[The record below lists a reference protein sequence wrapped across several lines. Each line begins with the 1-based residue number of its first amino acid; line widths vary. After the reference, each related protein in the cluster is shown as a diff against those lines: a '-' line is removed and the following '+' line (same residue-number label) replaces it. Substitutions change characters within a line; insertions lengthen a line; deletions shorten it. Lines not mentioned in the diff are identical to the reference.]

1 MSSQGIPLKVI
12 QPTADT
18 IQTAEI
24 IRSQIHIER
33 STANIFTI
41 YRSANASQLC
51 MLFLSVCCAIGAG
64 AAMPLVTVVYGNFAR
79 EFITGDN
86 NAPDEIRD
94 RVQRLALYLVYI
106 AIWSLVT
113 TAISTF
119 GFNIIGEKISRQLQ
133 QKYLASALR
142 QNMAYFDV
150 VGIGELTSHMDQDM
164 KLIQAGISQKVG
176 ELLSGLS
183 GFVVAIVCAF
193 IQNGRFAGIMISQ
206 PIALLTLIGVLGG
219 SLSVTQRRGLAQYVR
234 ADNLAQ
240 EVLSAMRSVIAYRSQ
255 ERYGKR
261 YYEALRRPAEL
272 DFRERFIFGML
283 VAGSFM
289 VMHWANGLG
298 VCISSFLSVFLR
310 QPDES
315 LLTTA
320 KFWQADHLL
329 RQGRCTISEV
339 LTILYAM
346 AVAGGMLSQ
355 ALPSI
360 VNITQ
365 ANAAASRVFS
375 VIERKSPIDPSACT
389 GVMHSRVRG
398 EISFEGVHF
407 TYPSRPEGEVLKDVN
422 FVVPAGHT
430 VAFVG
435 PSGSGKSTVFALLE
449 RLYHP
454 HSGRIM
460 LDGEPIDAMNV
471 SWLRSQIGYVGQDV
485 TLFRASILDNIAYGL
500 PEAAAEDMDANAIRK
515 LVIEAAKVAQIH
527 DFIASLPE
535 EYNTIVGAH
544 GSNLSGGQKQRLAIA
559 RAIISQPAILLLDE
573 ATAALDSR
581 CEKAVQEALD
591 NAASGRTTLIIAH
604 RLSTIQNADKII
616 VMKDGQILGQGSHS
630 ELLST
635 SAMYRELVRY
645 QALETPH
652 RSEDDR
658 LISQIPHS
666 LGAHD
671 EYSKDT
677 LVNFDT
683 VDIPDDGPLAVRSSS
698 SSVRRVWSLNRPELP
713 YTVAGVSFSVLAGIT
728 YPVQAIFFGNG
739 IISMINPDLSTDGHN
754 VQFWASMYLTLGI
767 IAFVVYSARGYC
779 FAVSASRLVLRARS
793 QLFKHLI
800 VNDLPFFQDKD
811 NSIGALVSFL
821 ASGPRQITGISGT
834 SLGLVAESIV
844 MLATGIT
851 IGCIFGWKLGLAATA
866 TVPLVVFSS
875 FMQYHTVAQV
885 QKHITR
891 DTGAV
896 AIAHEALSAIKTVTV
911 LGLQKTISASF
922 ESESHRD
929 SQSNYWLMFAATY
942 ACTTSLRV
950 MSIAFVFWYGGTHLI
965 ATGEYN
971 VQQFFIC
978 FAATMWGSQSASV
991 LFAHAPD
998 IVGSEAAAARLE
1010 KLMQAGISSAA
1021 HRKLNNGNAN
1031 VPSITAN
1038 VSLRRVNFRYPSHP
1052 SRIALNDVSLDVPAG
1067 AFIALVGATG
1077 SGKSSVINLLERFY
1091 TSESGAIALDD
1102 MSIEQYDLDSYRGYL
1117 ALVDQNPCLIGE
1129 DLRDC
1134 LQSGEVVVSDTE
1146 ILAAL
1151 KDVGL
1156 ADFVLSLPQGLSTS
1170 IMANG
1175 STLSGGQRQR
1185 MAIAKAL
1192 LCRPKILLLDEAT
1205 SALDSAS
1212 EELVQRTI
1220 QRVMKGRTVIAIAH
1234 RLKTIVDAD
1243 EILVFKH
1250 GQIVERGSHGK
1261 LMQLEGEYWQMARLQ
1276 SLMGEE

>member
-18 IQTAEI
+18 THTAEAVQ
-24 IRSQIHIER
+24 SQIHIVR

-41 YRSANASQLC
+41 YRTANTSQLC
-51 MLFLSVCCAIGAG
+51 LLFLSGCCAIVAG

-94 RVQRLALYLVYI
+94 RVQSLALYLVYI
-106 AIWSLVT
+106 AIGSLVT

-119 GFNIIGEKISRQLQ
+119 GFNTIGEQISRQLQ

-183 GFVVAIVCAF
+183 GFVVAIICAF

-206 PIALLTLIGVLGG
+206 PIALLTLIGVMGG
-219 SLSVTQRRGLAQYVR
+219 FLSLTQRRSLAQYVR

-240 EVLSAMRSVIAYRSQ
+240 EVLSAMRSVIASRSQ

-261 YYEALRRPAEL
+261 YYEALRHPAEL

-298 VCISSFLSVFLR
+298 
-310 QPDES
+310 
-315 LLTTA
+315 
-320 KFWQADHLL
+320 FWQADHLL
-329 RQGRCTISEV
+329 RQGHCTISEV

-365 ANAAASRVFS
+365 ANAAVSRVFS
-375 VIERKSPIDPSACT
+375 VIERESPIDPSAST
-389 GVMHSRVRG
+389 GVTHSRVRG
-398 EISFEGVHF
+398 EISFEDIHF
-407 TYPSRPEGEVLKDVN
+407 TYPSRPEGKVLKGVD

-485 TLFRASILDNIAYGL
+485 TLFRASIHDNIAYGL
-500 PEAAAEDMDANAIRK
+500 PKAAAEVLHDYYLLPSSFDTDFVKQKKDAYAIRK

-527 DFIASLPE
+527 DFVASMPK
-535 EYNTIVGAH
+535 EYNTMIEAH

-591 NAASGRTTLIIAH
+591 KAVKGRTTLIIAH
-604 RLSTIQNADKII
+604 RLSTVQNADKII
-616 VMKDGQILGQGSHS
+616 VMKDGQILDQGSHA

-635 SAMYRELVRY
+635 SAMYRELVRH
-645 QALETPH
+645 QALESSI
-652 RSEDDR
+652 RSEGDR
-658 LISQIPHS
+658 LIRPRPHS
-666 LGAHD
+666 LSTH
-671 EYSKDT
+671 EEHSKDI
-677 LVNFDT
+677 LVKFDT
-683 VDIPDDGPLAVRSSS
+683 VDIPEDGLLAARSSS
-698 SSVRRVWSLNRPELP
+698 SSVGHVWSLNRPEFP
-713 YTVAGVSFSVLAGIT
+713 YIAAGVSFSVLAGIT

-739 IISMINPDLSTDGHN
+739 IMSMVNPSLSTGGHN

-767 IAFVVYSARGYC
+767 IAFVVYSVRGYC
-779 FAVSASRLVLRARS
+779 FAVSASQLVLRARS
-793 QLFKHLI
+793 QLFKHLL

-821 ASGPRQITGISGT
+821 ASGPRQITGVSGT

-866 TVPLVVFSS
+866 TVPLVVVSG
-875 FMQYHTVAQV
+875 FMQYHTVARV
-885 QKHITR
+885 QEYIKR
-891 DTGAV
+891 DTSAV

-911 LGLQKTISASF
+911 LGLQKAISASF
-922 ESESHRD
+922 ESASHRD
-929 SQSNYWLMFAATY
+929 SQRKYWLKFAATY

-950 MSIAFVFWYGGTHLI
+950 LTIAFVFWYGGTHLI

-978 FAATMWGSQSASV
+978 FAATMWGSHSASV

-998 IVGSEAAAARLE
+998 IAGSQAAAARLE
-1010 KLMQAGISSAA
+1010 ELMRAGISAA
-1021 HRKLNNGNAN
+1021 THRKLNNGDAD
-1031 VPSITAN
+1031 VPGITTN

-1052 SRIALNDVSLDVPAG
+1052 SQLALKDLSFNAPAG

-1091 TSESGAIALDD
+1091 TGETGAIALDD
-1102 MSIEQYDLDSYRGYL
+1102 MPIKRYNLDSYRGYL

-1129 DLRDC
+1129 TLSDC
-1134 LQSGEVVVSDTE
+1134 LQSGELVVLDDE

-1151 KDVGL
+1151 EDVGL
-1156 ADFVLSLPQGLSTS
+1156 ADYVLSLPQGLSTPV
-1170 IMANG
+1170 MANG

-1212 EELVQRTI
+1212 EELVQGTL
-1220 QRVMKGRTVIAIAH
+1220 QRVMKGRTVIAVAH

-1250 GQIVERGSHGK
+1250 GQIVERGTHK
-1261 LMQLEGEYWQMARLQ
+1261 ELMQLEGEYWQMARLQ
-1276 SLMGEE
+1276 QVMGEA

>member
-1 MSSQGIPLKVI
+1 MSMSSQGIPLKVI

-18 IQTAEI
+18 THKAEALQ
-24 IRSQIHIER
+24 SQIHIVR

-41 YRSANASQLC
+41 YRTANTSQLC
-51 MLFLSVCCAIGAG
+51 LLFLSGCCAIVAG

-94 RVQRLALYLVYI
+94 RVQSLALYLVYI
-106 AIWSLVT
+106 AIGSLVT

-119 GFNIIGEKISRQLQ
+119 GFNTIGEQISRQLQ

-183 GFVVAIVCAF
+183 GFVVAIICAF
-193 IQNGRFAGIMISQ
+193 IQNGHFAGIMISQ
-206 PIALLTLIGVLGG
+206 PIALLTLIGVMGG
-219 SLSVTQRRGLAQYVR
+219 FLSLTQRRSLAQYVR

-240 EVLSAMRSVIAYRSQ
+240 EVLSAMRSVIASRSQ

-261 YYEALRRPAEL
+261 YYEALRHPAEL

-298 VCISSFLSVFLR
+298 
-310 QPDES
+310 
-315 LLTTA
+315 
-320 KFWQADHLL
+320 ADHLL
-329 RQGRCTISEV
+329 RQGHCTISEV

-365 ANAAASRVFS
+365 ANAAVSRVFS
-375 VIERKSPIDPSACT
+375 VIERESPIDPSAST
-389 GVMHSRVRG
+389 GVTHSRVRG
-398 EISFEGVHF
+398 EISFEDIHF
-407 TYPSRPEGEVLKDVN
+407 TYPSRPEGKVLKGVD

-485 TLFRASILDNIAYGL
+485 TLFRASIHDNIAYGL
-500 PEAAAEDMDANAIRK
+500 PKAAAEKKDAYAIRK

-527 DFIASLPE
+527 DFVASMPK
-535 EYNTIVGAH
+535 EYNTMIEAH

-591 NAASGRTTLIIAH
+591 KAVKGRTTLIIAH
-604 RLSTIQNADKII
+604 RLSTVQNADKII
-616 VMKDGQILGQGSHS
+616 VMKDGQILDQGSHA

-635 SAMYRELVRY
+635 SAMYRELVRH
-645 QALETPH
+645 QALETSI
-652 RSEDDR
+652 RSEGDR
-658 LISQIPHS
+658 LIRPRPHS
-666 LGAHD
+666 LSTH
-671 EYSKDT
+671 EEHSKDI
-677 LVNFDT
+677 LVKFDT
-683 VDIPDDGPLAVRSSS
+683 VDIPEDGLLATRSSS
-698 SSVRRVWSLNRPELP
+698 SSVGHVWSLNRPEFP
-713 YTVAGVSFSVLAGIT
+713 YIAAGVSFSVLAGIT

-739 IISMINPDLSTDGHN
+739 IMSMVNPSLSTGGHN

-767 IAFVVYSARGYC
+767 IAFVVYSVRGYC
-779 FAVSASRLVLRARS
+779 FAVSASQLVLRARS
-793 QLFKHLI
+793 QLFKHLL

-821 ASGPRQITGISGT
+821 ASGPRQITGVSGT

-866 TVPLVVFSS
+866 TVPLVVVSG
-875 FMQYHTVAQV
+875 FMQYHTVARV
-885 QKHITR
+885 QEYIKR
-891 DTGAV
+891 DTSAV

-911 LGLQKTISASF
+911 LGLQKAISASF
-922 ESESHRD
+922 ESASHRD
-929 SQSNYWLMFAATY
+929 SQRKYWLKFAATY

-950 MSIAFVFWYGGTHLI
+950 LTIAFVFWYGGTHLI

-998 IVGSEAAAARLE
+998 IAGSQAAAARLE
-1010 KLMQAGISSAA
+1010 ELMRAGISAA
-1021 HRKLNNGNAN
+1021 THRKLNNGDAD
-1031 VPSITAN
+1031 VPSITTN

-1052 SRIALNDVSLDVPAG
+1052 SQLALKDVSFNAPAG

-1091 TSESGAIALDD
+1091 TGETGAIALDD
-1102 MSIEQYDLDSYRGYL
+1102 MPIEQYNLDSYRGYL

-1129 DLRDC
+1129 TLSDC
-1134 LQSGEVVVSDTE
+1134 LQSGELVVLDDE

-1151 KDVGL
+1151 EDVGL
-1156 ADFVLSLPQGLSTS
+1156 ADYVLSLPQGLSTPV
-1170 IMANG
+1170 MANG

-1212 EELVQRTI
+1212 EELVQGTL
-1220 QRVMKGRTVIAIAH
+1220 QRVMKGRTVIAVAH

-1250 GQIVERGSHGK
+1250 GQIVERGTHK
-1261 LMQLEGEYWQMARLQ
+1261 ELMQLEGEYWQMARLQ
-1276 SLMGEE
+1276 QVMGEA

>member
-1 MSSQGIPLKVI
+1 
-12 QPTADT
+12 
-18 IQTAEI
+18 
-24 IRSQIHIER
+24 
-33 STANIFTI
+33 
-41 YRSANASQLC
+41 
-51 MLFLSVCCAIGAG
+51 
-64 AAMPLVTVVYGNFAR
+64 MPLVTVMYGNFAR

-94 RVQRLALYLVYI
+94 RVQSLALYLAYI
-106 AIWSLVT
+106 AIGSLVT

-119 GFNIIGEKISRQLQ
+119 GFNTIGEQISRQLQ

-183 GFVVAIVCAF
+183 GFVVAIICAF

-206 PIALLTLIGVLGG
+206 PIALLTLIGVMGG
-219 SLSVTQRRGLAQYVR
+219 FLSLTQRRSLAQYVR

-240 EVLSAMRSVIAYRSQ
+240 EVLSAMRSVIASRSQ

-261 YYEALRRPAEL
+261 YYEALQHPAEL

-298 VCISSFLSVFLR
+298 
-310 QPDES
+310 
-315 LLTTA
+315 
-320 KFWQADHLL
+320 FWQADHLL
-329 RQGRCTISEV
+329 RQGHCTISEV

-365 ANAAASRVFS
+365 ANAAVSRVFS
-375 VIERKSPIDPSACT
+375 VIERESPIDPSAST
-389 GVMHSRVRG
+389 GVTHSRVRG
-398 EISFEGVHF
+398 EISFEDIHF
-407 TYPSRPEGEVLKDVN
+407 TYPSRPEGKVLKGVD

-485 TLFRASILDNIAYGL
+485 TLFRASIHDNIAYGL
-500 PEAAAEDMDANAIRK
+500 PKAAAEVLHDYYLLPSSFDTDFVKQKKDAYAIRK

-527 DFIASLPE
+527 DFVASMPK
-535 EYNTIVGAH
+535 EYNTMIEAH

-591 NAASGRTTLIIAH
+591 KAVKGRTTLIIAH
-604 RLSTIQNADKII
+604 RLSTVQNADKII
-616 VMKDGQILGQGSHS
+616 VMKDGQILDQGSHA

-635 SAMYRELVRY
+635 SAMYRELVRH
-645 QALETPH
+645 QALESSI
-652 RSEDDR
+652 RSEGDR
-658 LISQIPHS
+658 LIRPRPHS
-666 LGAHD
+666 LSTH
-671 EYSKDT
+671 EEHSKDI
-677 LVNFDT
+677 LVKFDT
-683 VDIPDDGPLAVRSSS
+683 VDIPEDGLLAARSSS
-698 SSVRRVWSLNRPELP
+698 SSVGHVWSLNRPEFP
-713 YTVAGVSFSVLAGIT
+713 YIAAGVSFSVLAGIT

-739 IISMINPDLSTDGHN
+739 IMSMVNPSLSTGGHN

-767 IAFVVYSARGYC
+767 IAFVVYSVRGYC
-779 FAVSASRLVLRARS
+779 FAVSASQLVLRARS
-793 QLFKHLI
+793 QLFKHLL
-800 VNDLPFFQDKD
+800 VNDLPFFQDKE

-821 ASGPRQITGISGT
+821 ASGPRQITGVSGT

-866 TVPLVVFSS
+866 TVPLVVVSG
-875 FMQYHTVAQV
+875 FMQYHTVARV
-885 QKHITR
+885 QEYIKR
-891 DTGAV
+891 DTSAV

-911 LGLQKTISASF
+911 LGLQKAISASF
-922 ESESHRD
+922 ESASHRD
-929 SQSNYWLMFAATY
+929 SQRKYWLKFAATY

-950 MSIAFVFWYGGTHLI
+950 LTIAFVFWYGGTHLI

-978 FAATMWGSQSASV
+978 FAATMWGSHSASV

-998 IVGSEAAAARLE
+998 IAGSQAAAARLE
-1010 KLMQAGISSAA
+1010 ELMRAGISAA
-1021 HRKLNNGNAN
+1021 THRKLNNGDAD
-1031 VPSITAN
+1031 VPGITTN

-1052 SRIALNDVSLDVPAG
+1052 SQLALKDLSFNAPAG

-1091 TSESGAIALDD
+1091 TGETGAIALDD
-1102 MSIEQYDLDSYRGYL
+1102 MPIEQYNLDSYRGYL

-1129 DLRDC
+1129 TLSDC
-1134 LQSGEVVVSDTE
+1134 LQSGELVVLDDE

-1151 KDVGL
+1151 EDVGL
-1156 ADFVLSLPQGLSTS
+1156 ADYVLSLPQGLSTPV
-1170 IMANG
+1170 MANG

-1212 EELVQRTI
+1212 EELVQGTL
-1220 QRVMKGRTVIAIAH
+1220 QRVMKGRTVIAVAH

-1250 GQIVERGSHGK
+1250 GQIVERGTHK
-1261 LMQLEGEYWQMARLQ
+1261 ELMQLEGEYWQMARLQ
-1276 SLMGEE
+1276 QVMGEA

>member
-1 MSSQGIPLKVI
+1 MSSQGIPLKAVR
-12 QPTADT
+12 PTADT
-18 IQTAEI
+18 THTTKISIQ
-24 IRSQIHIER
+24 SQIHIER

-51 MLFLSVCCAIGAG
+51 LLVLSACCAIAAG

-94 RVQRLALYLVYI
+94 RVQCLALYLVYI
-106 AIWSLVT
+106 AIGSLVT
-113 TAISTF
+113 TAISMF
-119 GFNIIGEKISRQLQ
+119 GFNVIGEKLSRQLQ
-133 QKYLASALR
+133 QKYLAAALR

-150 VGIGELTSHMDQDM
+150 VGVGELTSHMDQDM
-164 KLIQAGISQKVG
+164 KLIQAGVSQKVG

-183 GFVVAIVCAF
+183 GFVVAVVCAF
-193 IQNGRFAGIMISQ
+193 VQNARFAGIMLSQ
-206 PIALLTLIGVLGG
+206 PFALLTLIGVMGG
-219 SLSVTQRRGLAQYVR
+219 FLSVTQRMGLAQYVR

-240 EVLSAMRSVIAYRSQ
+240 EVLSAMRSVIAYQSQ
-255 ERYGKR
+255 DRYGKR
-261 YYEALRRPAEL
+261 YYEALRRPAQL

-289 VMHWANGLG
+289 LLHWANGLG
-298 VCISSFLSVFLR
+298 
-310 QPDES
+310 PDEY
-315 LLTTA
+315 LLTIA

-329 RQGRCTISEV
+329 RKGRCTISEV
-339 LTILYAM
+339 LTIMYAM

-355 ALPSI
+355 ALPAI

-375 VIERKSPIDPSACT
+375 VLERESPIDPSAST

-398 EISFEGVHF
+398 EISFDGVHF
-407 TYPSRPEGEVLKDVN
+407 TYPSRPEGEVLKGVN

-500 PEAAAEDMDANAIRK
+500 PEAAAEDMDANVIRK

-527 DFIASLPE
+527 DFVASLPE

-604 RLSTIQNADKII
+604 RLSTVQNADKII

-645 QALETPH
+645 QALETPQ

-658 LISQIPHS
+658 LIISQRPHS
-666 LGAHD
+666 LGAHE

-677 LVNFDT
+677 LVNSDM
-683 VDIPDDGPLAVRSSS
+683 VNMPEDCPLAVRSSS

-713 YTVAGVSFSVLAGIT
+713 YTVAGVSFSVLAGIS

-739 IISMINPDLSTDGHN
+739 IMSMINPDLSTGGHN

-767 IAFVVYSARGYC
+767 IAFVIYSVRGYC

-851 IGCIFGWKLGLAATA
+851 IGCSFGWKLGLAATA

-875 FMQYHTVAQV
+875 FMQYHAVAQV

-911 LGLQKTISASF
+911 LGLQRTISASF
-922 ESESHRD
+922 ESESLRD
-929 SQSNYWLMFAATY
+929 SQGKYWFMFAATY

-991 LFAHAPD
+991 LLAHAPD

-1021 HRKLNNGNAN
+1021 HRKLTNGNAN

-1038 VSLRRVNFRYPSHP
+1038 VSLRRVNFRYPSHQ

-1067 AFIALVGATG
+1067 AFTALVGATG

-1091 TSESGAIALDD
+1091 PSESGAIALDD
-1102 MSIEQYDLDSYRGYL
+1102 MSIEHYDLDSYRGYL
-1117 ALVDQNPCLIGE
+1117 ALVDQSPCLIGE

-1134 LQSGEVVVSDTE
+1134 LQSGELVVSDAE

-1156 ADFVLSLPQGLSTS
+1156 ADFVLSLPQGLSTP

-1212 EELVQRTI
+1212 EELVQRTV

-1250 GQIVERGSHGK
+1250 GQIVERGSHKK

-1276 SLMGEE
+1276 SLMGEA

>member
-1 MSSQGIPLKVI
+1 MSNQGIPLKVI

-18 IQTAEI
+18 THTTEISIQ
-24 IRSQIHIER
+24 SQIHIEQ
-33 STANIFTI
+33 STANILTI

-51 MLFLSVCCAIGAG
+51 LLFLSACCAIAAG

-79 EFITGDN
+79 EFITGDSN
-86 NAPDEIRD
+86 TPDEIRD
-94 RVQRLALYLVYI
+94 RVQHLALYLVYI
-106 AIWSLVT
+106 AIGSLVT
-113 TAISTF
+113 TAISMF
-119 GFNIIGEKISRQLQ
+119 GFNIIGEKLSRKLQ

-150 VGIGELTSHMDQDM
+150 VGVGELTSHMDQDM

-183 GFVVAIVCAF
+183 GFVVAAVCAF
-193 IQNGRFAGIMISQ
+193 VQNARFAGIMLSQ
-206 PIALLTLIGVLGG
+206 PFALLTIIGVMGG
-219 SLSVTQRRGLAQYVR
+219 FLSVTQRMGLAQYVR

-261 YYEALRRPAEL
+261 YYEALRRPAQL

-289 VMHWANGLG
+289 LLHWANGLG
-298 VCISSFLSVFLR
+298 
-310 QPDES
+310 
-315 LLTTA
+315 
-320 KFWQADHLL
+320 FWQANHLL
-329 RQGRCTISEV
+329 RQGRCTIPEV
-339 LTILYAM
+339 LTIMYAM

-355 ALPSI
+355 ALPAI

-389 GVMHSRVRG
+389 GVMHSGVRG

-527 DFIASLPE
+527 DFVASLPE

-604 RLSTIQNADKII
+604 RLSTVQNADKII

-658 LISQIPHS
+658 LISQRPHS

-677 LVNFDT
+677 LVNFDM
-683 VDIPDDGPLAVRSSS
+683 VDIPDDGPLAVRSFSS
-698 SSVRRVWSLNRPELP
+698 SARRIWSFNRPELP

-739 IISMINPDLSTDGHN
+739 IMSMINPNLSTGGHN

-767 IAFVVYSARGYC
+767 IAFVVYTVRGYC
-779 FAVSASRLVLRARS
+779 FAVSASQLVLRARS

-800 VNDLPFFQDKD
+800 VNDLSFFQDKD

-821 ASGPRQITGISGT
+821 SSGPRQITGISGT

-851 IGCIFGWKLGLAATA
+851 IGCSFGWKLGLAATA

-875 FMQYHTVAQV
+875 FMQYHAVAQV

-911 LGLQKTISASF
+911 LGLQRTISASF
-922 ESESHRD
+922 ESESRRD
-929 SQSNYWLMFAATY
+929 SQGKYWFMFAATY

-965 ATGEYN
+965 ATGEYT

-991 LFAHAPD
+991 LLAHAPD
-998 IVGSEAAAARLE
+998 IVGSKAAAARLE

-1021 HRKLNNGNAN
+1021 YRKLNNGNAD

-1038 VSLRRVNFRYPSHP
+1038 VSLRRVNFKYPSHQ

-1091 TSESGAIALDD
+1091 PSESGAIALDD
-1102 MSIEQYDLDSYRGYL
+1102 MSIEHYDLDSYRGYL

-1134 LQSGEVVVSDTE
+1134 LQSGELVVSDAE

-1156 ADFVLSLPQGLSTS
+1156 ADFVLSLPQGLSTP

-1250 GQIVERGSHGK
+1250 GQIVERGSHKK
-1261 LMQLEGEYWQMARLQ
+1261 LMQLGGEYWQMARLQ
-1276 SLMGEE
+1276 SLMGEA

>member
-1 MSSQGIPLKVI
+1 MSMSSQGIPLKVI

-18 IQTAEI
+18 THKAEALQ
-24 IRSQIHIER
+24 SQIHIVR

-41 YRSANASQLC
+41 YRTANTSQLC
-51 MLFLSVCCAIGAG
+51 LLFLSGCCAIVAG

-94 RVQRLALYLVYI
+94 RVQSLALYLVYI
-106 AIWSLVT
+106 AIGSLVT

-119 GFNIIGEKISRQLQ
+119 GFNTIGEQISRQLQ

-164 KLIQAGISQKVG
+164 KLIQAGISQK
-176 ELLSGLS
+176 
-183 GFVVAIVCAF
+183 
-193 IQNGRFAGIMISQ
+193 NGHFAGIMISQ
-206 PIALLTLIGVLGG
+206 PIALLTLIGVMGG
-219 SLSVTQRRGLAQYVR
+219 FLSLTQRRSLAQYVR

-240 EVLSAMRSVIAYRSQ
+240 EVLSAMRSVIASRSQ

-261 YYEALRRPAEL
+261 YYEALRHPAEL

-298 VCISSFLSVFLR
+298 FLAPATLMI
-310 QPDES
+310 
-315 LLTTA
+315 A

-329 RQGRCTISEV
+329 RQGHCTISEV

-365 ANAAASRVFS
+365 ANAAVSRVFS
-375 VIERKSPIDPSACT
+375 VIERESPIDPSAST
-389 GVMHSRVRG
+389 GVTHSRVRG
-398 EISFEGVHF
+398 EISFEDIHF
-407 TYPSRPEGEVLKDVN
+407 TYPSRPEGKVLKGVD

-485 TLFRASILDNIAYGL
+485 TLFRASIHDNIAYGL
-500 PEAAAEDMDANAIRK
+500 PKAAAEVLHDYYLLPSSFDTDF

-527 DFIASLPE
+527 DFVASMPK
-535 EYNTIVGAH
+535 EYNTMIEAH

-591 NAASGRTTLIIAH
+591 KAVKGRTTLIIAH
-604 RLSTIQNADKII
+604 RLSTVQNADKII
-616 VMKDGQILGQGSHS
+616 VMKDGQILDQGSHA

-635 SAMYRELVRY
+635 SAMYRELVRH
-645 QALETPH
+645 QALETSI
-652 RSEDDR
+652 RSEGDR
-658 LISQIPHS
+658 LIRPRPHS
-666 LGAHD
+666 LSTH
-671 EYSKDT
+671 EEHSKDI
-677 LVNFDT
+677 LVKFDT
-683 VDIPDDGPLAVRSSS
+683 VDIPEDGLLATRSSS
-698 SSVRRVWSLNRPELP
+698 SSVGHVWSLNRPEFP
-713 YTVAGVSFSVLAGIT
+713 YIAAGVSFSVLAGIT

-739 IISMINPDLSTDGHN
+739 IMSMVNPSLSTGGHN

-767 IAFVVYSARGYC
+767 IAFVVYSVRGYC
-779 FAVSASRLVLRARS
+779 FAVSASQLVLRARS
-793 QLFKHLI
+793 QLFKHLL

-821 ASGPRQITGISGT
+821 ASGPRQITGVSGT

-866 TVPLVVFSS
+866 TVPLVVVSG
-875 FMQYHTVAQV
+875 FMQYHTVVRV
-885 QKHITR
+885 QEYIKR
-891 DTGAV
+891 DTSAV

-911 LGLQKTISASF
+911 LGLQKAISASF
-922 ESESHRD
+922 ESASHRD
-929 SQSNYWLMFAATY
+929 SQRKYWLKFAATY

-950 MSIAFVFWYGGTHLI
+950 LTIAFVFWYGGTHLI

-998 IVGSEAAAARLE
+998 IAGSQAAAARLE
-1010 KLMQAGISSAA
+1010 ELMRAGISAA
-1021 HRKLNNGNAN
+1021 THRKLNNGDAD
-1031 VPSITAN
+1031 VPSITTN

-1052 SRIALNDVSLDVPAG
+1052 SQLALKDVSFNAPAG

-1091 TSESGAIALDD
+1091 TGETGAIALDD
-1102 MSIEQYDLDSYRGYL
+1102 MPIEQYNLDCYRGYL

-1129 DLRDC
+1129 TLSDC
-1134 LQSGEVVVSDTE
+1134 LQSGELVVLDDE

-1151 KDVGL
+1151 EDVGL
-1156 ADFVLSLPQGLSTS
+1156 ADYVVRAFNPSNILVTYPDYLDNLSAITPSRLKYSS
-1170 IMANG
+1170 H
-1175 STLSGGQRQR
+1175 GQRIDPVR
-1185 MAIAKAL
+1185 GPAPAHGHREGASMSAKDSV
-1192 LCRPKILLLDEAT
+1192 RGPFIEN
-1205 SALDSAS
+1205 SAS
-1212 EELVQRTI
+1212 EELVQGTL
-1220 QRVMKGRTVIAIAH
+1220 QRVMKGRTVIAVAH
-1234 RLKTIVDAD
+1234 RLRTIVDAD

-1250 GQIVERGSHGK
+1250 GQIVERGTHK
-1261 LMQLEGEYWQMARLQ
+1261 ELMQLEGEYWQMARLQ
-1276 SLMGEE
+1276 QVMGEA

>member
-18 IQTAEI
+18 THTAEAVQ
-24 IRSQIHIER
+24 SQIHIVR

-41 YRSANASQLC
+41 YRTANTSQLC
-51 MLFLSVCCAIGAG
+51 LLFLSGCCAIVAG

-94 RVQRLALYLVYI
+94 RVQSLALYLVYI
-106 AIWSLVT
+106 AIGSLVT

-119 GFNIIGEKISRQLQ
+119 GFNTIGEQISRQLQ

-183 GFVVAIVCAF
+183 GFVVAIICAF

-206 PIALLTLIGVLGG
+206 PIALLTLIGVMGG
-219 SLSVTQRRGLAQYVR
+219 FLSLTQRRSLAQYVR

-240 EVLSAMRSVIAYRSQ
+240 EVLSAMRSVIASRSQ

-261 YYEALRRPAEL
+261 YYEALRHPAEL

-298 VCISSFLSVFLR
+298 
-310 QPDES
+310 
-315 LLTTA
+315 
-320 KFWQADHLL
+320 FWQADHLL
-329 RQGRCTISEV
+329 RQGHCTISEV

-365 ANAAASRVFS
+365 ANAAVSRVFS
-375 VIERKSPIDPSACT
+375 VIERESPIDPSAST
-389 GVMHSRVRG
+389 GVTHSRVRG
-398 EISFEGVHF
+398 EISFEDIHF
-407 TYPSRPEGEVLKDVN
+407 TYPSRPEGKVLKGVD

-471 SWLRSQIGYVGQDV
+471 SWLRSPIGYVGQDV
-485 TLFRASILDNIAYGL
+485 TLFRASIHDNIAYGL
-500 PEAAAEDMDANAIRK
+500 PKAAAEVLHDYYLLPSSFDTDFVKQKKDAYAIRK

-527 DFIASLPE
+527 DFVASMPK
-535 EYNTIVGAH
+535 EYNTMIEAH

-591 NAASGRTTLIIAH
+591 KAVKGRTTLIIAH
-604 RLSTIQNADKII
+604 RLSTVQNADKII
-616 VMKDGQILGQGSHS
+616 VMKDGQILDQGSHA

-635 SAMYRELVRY
+635 SAMYRELVRH
-645 QALETPH
+645 QALESSI
-652 RSEDDR
+652 RSEGDR
-658 LISQIPHS
+658 LIRPRPHS
-666 LGAHD
+666 LSTH
-671 EYSKDT
+671 EEHSKDI
-677 LVNFDT
+677 LVKFDT
-683 VDIPDDGPLAVRSSS
+683 VDIPEDGLLAARSSS
-698 SSVRRVWSLNRPELP
+698 SSVGHVWSLNRPEFP
-713 YTVAGVSFSVLAGIT
+713 YIAAGVSFSVLAGIT

-739 IISMINPDLSTDGHN
+739 IMSMVNPSLSTGGHN

-767 IAFVVYSARGYC
+767 IAFVVYSVRGYC

-793 QLFKHLI
+793 QLFKHLL

-821 ASGPRQITGISGT
+821 ASGPRQITGVSGT

-866 TVPLVVFSS
+866 TVPLVVVSG
-875 FMQYHTVAQV
+875 FMQYHTVARV
-885 QKHITR
+885 QEYIKR
-891 DTGAV
+891 DTSAV

-911 LGLQKTISASF
+911 LGLQKAISASF
-922 ESESHRD
+922 ESASHRD
-929 SQSNYWLMFAATY
+929 SQRKYWLKFAATY

-950 MSIAFVFWYGGTHLI
+950 LTIAFVFWYGGTHLI

-978 FAATMWGSQSASV
+978 FAATMWGSHSASV

-998 IVGSEAAAARLE
+998 IAGSQAAAARLE
-1010 KLMQAGISSAA
+1010 ELMRAGISAA
-1021 HRKLNNGNAN
+1021 THRKLNNGDAD
-1031 VPSITAN
+1031 VPGITTN

-1052 SRIALNDVSLDVPAG
+1052 SQLALKDLSFNAPAG

-1091 TSESGAIALDD
+1091 TGETGAIALDD
-1102 MSIEQYDLDSYRGYL
+1102 MPIEQYNLDSYRGYL

-1129 DLRDC
+1129 TLSDC
-1134 LQSGEVVVSDTE
+1134 LQSGELVVLDDE

-1151 KDVGL
+1151 EDVGL
-1156 ADFVLSLPQGLSTS
+1156 ADYVLSLPQGLSTPV
-1170 IMANG
+1170 MANG

-1212 EELVQRTI
+1212 EELVQGTL
-1220 QRVMKGRTVIAIAH
+1220 QRVMKGRTVIAVAH

-1250 GQIVERGSHGK
+1250 GQIVERGTHK
-1261 LMQLEGEYWQMARLQ
+1261 ELMQLEGEYWQMARLQ
-1276 SLMGEE
+1276 QVMGEA

>member
-18 IQTAEI
+18 THKAEALQ
-24 IRSQIHIER
+24 SQIHIVR

-41 YRSANASQLC
+41 YRTANTSQLC
-51 MLFLSVCCAIGAG
+51 LLFLSGCCAIVAG
-64 AAMPLVTVVYGNFAR
+64 AAIPLVTVVYGNFAR

-86 NAPDEIRD
+86 NAPDEIRH
-94 RVQRLALYLVYI
+94 RVQSLALYLVYI
-106 AIWSLVT
+106 AIGSLIT

-119 GFNIIGEKISRQLQ
+119 GFNTIGEQISRQLQ

-183 GFVVAIVCAF
+183 GFVVAIICAF

-206 PIALLTLIGVLGG
+206 PIALLTLIGVMGG
-219 SLSVTQRRGLAQYVR
+219 FLSLTQRRSLAQYVR

-240 EVLSAMRSVIAYRSQ
+240 EVLSAMRSVIASRSQ

-261 YYEALRRPAEL
+261 YYEALRHPAEL

-283 VAGSFM
+283 VAGSVM

-298 VCISSFLSVFLR
+298 
-310 QPDES
+310 
-315 LLTTA
+315 
-320 KFWQADHLL
+320 FWQADHLL
-329 RQGRCTISEV
+329 RQGHCTISEV

-365 ANAAASRVFS
+365 ANAAVSRVFS
-375 VIERKSPIDPSACT
+375 VIERESPIDPSAST
-389 GVMHSRVRG
+389 GVTHSRVRG
-398 EISFEGVHF
+398 DISFEDIHF
-407 TYPSRPEGEVLKDVN
+407 TYPSRPEGKVLKGVD

-471 SWLRSQIGYVGQDV
+471 AWLRSQIGYVGQDV
-485 TLFRASILDNIAYGL
+485 TLFRASIHDNIAYGL
-500 PEAAAEDMDANAIRK
+500 PKAAAEKKDAYEIRK

-527 DFIASLPE
+527 DFVASMPK
-535 EYNTIVGAH
+535 EYNTMIEAH

-591 NAASGRTTLIIAH
+591 KVVKGRTTLIIAH
-604 RLSTIQNADKII
+604 RLSTVQNADKII
-616 VMKDGQILGQGSHS
+616 VMKDNQILGQGSHA

-635 SAMYRELVRY
+635 SAMYRELVRH
-645 QALETPH
+645 QALEAFH
-652 RSEDDR
+652 RSEGDR
-658 LISQIPHS
+658 LIRQRPHS
-666 LGAHD
+666 LSTH
-671 EYSKDT
+671 EEHSKDI
-677 LVNFDT
+677 LVKFDT
-683 VDIPDDGPLAVRSSS
+683 VDIPEDGLLAVRSSS
-698 SSVRRVWSLNRPELP
+698 SSVGRVWSLNRPEFP
-713 YTVAGVSFSVLAGIT
+713 YIAAGVSFSVLAGIT

-739 IISMINPDLSTDGHN
+739 IMSMINPSLSTGGHN
-754 VQFWASMYLTLGI
+754 VEFWATMYLTLGI
-767 IAFVVYSARGYC
+767 IAFVVYSVRGYC
-779 FAVSASRLVLRARS
+779 FAVSASQLVLRARS
-793 QLFKHLI
+793 QLFKHLL

-821 ASGPRQITGISGT
+821 TSGPRQITGVSGT

-866 TVPLVVFSS
+866 TVPLVVVSG
-875 FMQYHTVAQV
+875 FMQYHTVARV
-885 QKHITR
+885 QEYIKR
-891 DTGAV
+891 DTSAV

-911 LGLQKTISASF
+911 LGLQKAISASF
-922 ESESHRD
+922 ESASHRD
-929 SQSNYWLMFAATY
+929 SQRKYWLMFAATY
-942 ACTTSLRV
+942 ECTTSLRAL
-950 MSIAFVFWYGGTHLI
+950 SIAFVFWYGGTHLI

-998 IVGSEAAAARLE
+998 IAGSQAAGARLE
-1010 KLMQAGISSAA
+1010 ELMRAGISAA
-1021 HRKLNNGNAN
+1021 THRKLNNGDAD
-1031 VPSITAN
+1031 VPT
-1038 VSLRRVNFRYPSHP
+1038 LK
-1052 SRIALNDVSLDVPAG
+1052 DVSLNAPAG

-1091 TSESGAIALDD
+1091 TGETGAIALDD
-1102 MSIEQYDLDSYRGYL
+1102 MPIEQYNLDSYRGYL

-1129 DLRDC
+1129 TLSDC
-1134 LQSGEVVVSDTE
+1134 LQSGELVVLDDE

-1151 KDVGL
+1151 EDVGL
-1156 ADFVLSLPQGLSTS
+1156 ADYVLSLPQGLSTPV
-1170 IMANG
+1170 MANG

-1212 EELVQRTI
+1212 EELVQRTL
-1220 QRVMKGRTVIAIAH
+1220 QRVMKGRTVIAVAH

-1250 GQIVERGSHGK
+1250 GHIVERGTHK
-1261 LMQLEGEYWQMARLQ
+1261 ELMQLEGEYWQMARLQ
-1276 SLMGEE
+1276 QVMGEA

>member
-1 MSSQGIPLKVI
+1 
-12 QPTADT
+12 
-18 IQTAEI
+18 
-24 IRSQIHIER
+24 
-33 STANIFTI
+33 
-41 YRSANASQLC
+41 
-51 MLFLSVCCAIGAG
+51 
-64 AAMPLVTVVYGNFAR
+64 MPLVTVVYGNFAR

-94 RVQRLALYLVYI
+94 RVQSLALYLVYI
-106 AIWSLVT
+106 AIGSLVT

-119 GFNIIGEKISRQLQ
+119 GFNTIGEQISRQLQ

-183 GFVVAIVCAF
+183 GFVVAIICAF
-193 IQNGRFAGIMISQ
+193 IQNGHFAGIMISQ
-206 PIALLTLIGVLGG
+206 PIALLTLIGVMGG
-219 SLSVTQRRGLAQYVR
+219 FLSLTQRRSLAQYVR

-240 EVLSAMRSVIAYRSQ
+240 EVLSAMRSVIASRSQ

-261 YYEALRRPAEL
+261 YYEALRHPAEL

-298 VCISSFLSVFLR
+298 
-310 QPDES
+310 
-315 LLTTA
+315 
-320 KFWQADHLL
+320 FWQADHLL
-329 RQGRCTISEV
+329 RQGHCTISEV

-365 ANAAASRVFS
+365 ANAAVSRVFS
-375 VIERKSPIDPSACT
+375 VIERESPIDPSAST
-389 GVMHSRVRG
+389 GVTHSRVRG
-398 EISFEGVHF
+398 EISFEDIHF
-407 TYPSRPEGEVLKDVN
+407 TYPSRPEGKVLKGVD

-485 TLFRASILDNIAYGL
+485 TLFRASIHDNIAYGL
-500 PEAAAEDMDANAIRK
+500 PKAAAEKKDAYAIRK

-527 DFIASLPE
+527 DFVASMPK
-535 EYNTIVGAH
+535 EYNTMIEAH

-591 NAASGRTTLIIAH
+591 KAVKGRTTLIIAH
-604 RLSTIQNADKII
+604 RLSTVQNADKII
-616 VMKDGQILGQGSHS
+616 VMKDGQILDQGSHA

-635 SAMYRELVRY
+635 SAMYRELVRH
-645 QALETPH
+645 QALETSI
-652 RSEDDR
+652 RSEGDR
-658 LISQIPHS
+658 LIRPRPHS
-666 LGAHD
+666 LSTH
-671 EYSKDT
+671 EEHSKDI
-677 LVNFDT
+677 LVKFDT
-683 VDIPDDGPLAVRSSS
+683 VDIPEDGLLATRSSS
-698 SSVRRVWSLNRPELP
+698 SSVGHVWSLNRPEFP
-713 YTVAGVSFSVLAGIT
+713 YIAAGVSFSVLAGIT

-739 IISMINPDLSTDGHN
+739 IMSMVNPSLSTGGHN

-767 IAFVVYSARGYC
+767 IAFVVYSVRGYC
-779 FAVSASRLVLRARS
+779 FAVSASQLVLRARS
-793 QLFKHLI
+793 QLFKHLL

-821 ASGPRQITGISGT
+821 ASGPRQITGVSGT

-866 TVPLVVFSS
+866 TVPLVVVSG
-875 FMQYHTVAQV
+875 FMQYHTVVRV
-885 QKHITR
+885 QEYIKR
-891 DTGAV
+891 DTSAV

-911 LGLQKTISASF
+911 LGLQKAISASF
-922 ESESHRD
+922 ESASHRD
-929 SQSNYWLMFAATY
+929 SQRKYWLKFAATY

-950 MSIAFVFWYGGTHLI
+950 LTIAFVFWYGGTHLI

-998 IVGSEAAAARLE
+998 IAGSQAAAARLE
-1010 KLMQAGISSAA
+1010 ELMRAGISAA
-1021 HRKLNNGNAN
+1021 THRKLNNGDAD
-1031 VPSITAN
+1031 VPSITTN

-1052 SRIALNDVSLDVPAG
+1052 SQLALKDVSFNAPAG

-1091 TSESGAIALDD
+1091 TGETGAIALDD
-1102 MSIEQYDLDSYRGYL
+1102 MPIEQYNLDCYRGYL

-1129 DLRDC
+1129 TLSDC
-1134 LQSGEVVVSDTE
+1134 LQSGELVVLDDE

-1151 KDVGL
+1151 EDVGL
-1156 ADFVLSLPQGLSTS
+1156 ADYVLSLPQGLSTPV
-1170 IMANG
+1170 MANG

-1212 EELVQRTI
+1212 EELVQGTL
-1220 QRVMKGRTVIAIAH
+1220 QRVMKGRTVIAVAH
-1234 RLKTIVDAD
+1234 RLRTIVDAD

-1250 GQIVERGSHGK
+1250 GQIVERGTHK
-1261 LMQLEGEYWQMARLQ
+1261 ELMQLEGEYWQMARLQ
-1276 SLMGEE
+1276 QVMGEA

>member
-1 MSSQGIPLKVI
+1 MSSQGVPLKVNI

-18 IQTAEI
+18 IQAAEI
-24 IRSQIHIER
+24 IQSQIHIER
-33 STANIFTI
+33 STANIFTL

-51 MLFLSVCCAIGAG
+51 LLFLSACCAIAAG

-106 AIWSLVT
+106 AIGSLVT

-119 GFNIIGEKISRQLQ
+119 GFNIVGEKISRQLQ

-150 VGIGELTSHMDQDM
+150 VGVGELTSHMDQDM
-164 KLIQAGISQKVG
+164 KLIQAGISQKIG

-183 GFVVAIVCAF
+183 GFVVAIICAF
-193 IQNGRFAGIMISQ
+193 IQNARFAGIMLSQ
-206 PIALLTLIGVLGG
+206 PIALLTLIGVMGG
-219 SLSVTQRRGLAQYVR
+219 FLSVTQRMGLAQYVR

-261 YYEALRRPAEL
+261 YSEALRRPAQL

-298 VCISSFLSVFLR
+298 VCISSPYGFLR
-310 QPDES
+310 QPDEF
-315 LLTTA
+315 LLTIA
-320 KFWQADHLL
+320 KFWQADRLL
-329 RQGRCTISEV
+329 RQKRCTISEV
-339 LTILYAM
+339 LTIMYAM

-355 ALPSI
+355 ALPAI

-375 VIERKSPIDPSACT
+375 VIERRSPIDPSAST

-398 EISFEGVHF
+398 EISFKGVHI
-407 TYPSRPEGEVLKDVN
+407 TYPSRPEGKVLKDVN

-460 LDGEPIDAMNV
+460 LDGEPIDVMNV

-485 TLFRASILDNIAYGL
+485 TLFRASIHDNIAYGL
-500 PEAAAEDMDANAIRK
+500 PKAAVEDLDAYALRK

-527 DFIASLPE
+527 DFVAI
-535 EYNTIVGAH
+535 GAH

-581 CEKAVQEALD
+581 CERAVQEALD

-604 RLSTIQNADKII
+604 RLSTVQNADKII

-645 QALETPH
+645 QALEIPH

-658 LISQIPHS
+658 LINQRPHL
-666 LGAHD
+666 LGAHE

-683 VDIPDDGPLAVRSSS
+683 VGMLEDSPLAVRSSS
-698 SSVRRVWSLNRPELP
+698 SSFRRIWSLNRPELP
-713 YTVAGVSFSVLAGIT
+713 FTVAGVSFSVLAGIT
-728 YPVQAIFFGNG
+728 FPVQAIFFGNG
-739 IISMINPDLSTDGHN
+739 IMSMISPNLSTGGHN

-767 IAFVVYSARGYC
+767 IAFVLYSVRGYC
-779 FAVSASRLVLRARS
+779 FAVSASQLVLRARS

-811 NSIGALVSFL
+811 NSIGALVGFL

-851 IGCIFGWKLGLAATA
+851 IGCSFGWKLGLAATA

-875 FMQYHTVAQV
+875 FMQYHAVAQV

-896 AIAHEALSAIKTVTV
+896 AIAHEALSAIKTVAV
-911 LGLQKTISASF
+911 LGLQRTISASF

-929 SQSNYWLMFAATY
+929 SQGKYWFMYAATY

-1010 KLMQAGISSAA
+1010 KLMQAGMSSAA
-1021 HRKLNNGNAN
+1021 YRKLNNGNAD

-1038 VSLRRVNFRYPSHP
+1038 VSLRRINFKYPSHQ
-1052 SRIALNDVSLDVPAG
+1052 SRLALNDVSLDVPAG

-1102 MSIEQYDLDSYRGYL
+1102 MSIELYDLDSYRGYL

-1134 LQSGEVVVSDTE
+1134 LQSGELVVSDAE

-1156 ADFVLSLPQGLSTS
+1156 ADLCTP
-1170 IMANG
+1170 IMTNG

-1212 EELVQRTI
+1212 EDLVQRTI
-1220 QRVMKGRTVIAIAH
+1220 QRVMKGLTVIAIAH

-1243 EILVFKH
+1243 EILVFKQ
-1250 GQIVERGSHGK
+1250 GQIVERGSHQK

-1276 SLMGEE
+1276 SLMREA